1 MFKKVSIYFED
12 GNVKN
17 FRCDSLCFSNK
28 SLVLSNHT
36 EGGEDLIERNGMKK
50 VLITFYSDLE
60 IIGAEMGEKVNGRKP

>member
-12 GNVKN
+12 GSVKN
-17 FRCDSLCFSNK
+17 FRCDSLCFSNR

-36 EGGEDLIERNGMKK
+36 EGGEDLIERDGMKK

-60 IIGAEMGEKVNGRKP
+60 NIGTETEEKVGGQKI